1 MADTVTCPCL
11 TGTVPIP
18 VSLLCLHKKVY
29 LCHRGWGHSESKLCK
44 FGTLFLIK
52 DMNNARRPKTW
63 PLSHWNKCKSESSSE
78 VSGHMLGHRS
88 GPDANTV
95 SFQSLSFF
103 RQGTHRKKT
112 LLCSQLFSSCG
123 MGQPP
128 LPESRSW
135 SAFPLQ
141 FRHSL
146 LVFRILCMQLFFFN
160 NFSFF
165 LEKIPSYMPG
175 VFCDCQQSPLYN
187 AVWMHLLTLSFCIP
201 LYILWVIPVQILFPP
216 NPIYLQVLL

>member
-1 MADTVTCPCL
+1 MP
-11 TGTVPIP
+11 G
-18 VSLLCLHKKVY
+18 S
-29 LCHRGWGHSESKLCK
+29 
-44 FGTLFLIK
+44 
-52 DMNNARRPKTW
+52 PKTW

-146 LVFRILCMQLFFFN
+146 LVFRTLCMQLFFFLIIYIFF
-160 NFSFF
+160 FS
-165 LEKIPSYMPG
+165 EKRPSYMPG
-175 VFCDCQQSPLYN
+175 VFCDCQQSSYNIIWYITYN

-201 LYILWVIPVQILFPP
+201 LYILWVITVQILFPP